1 MLKSASILSAAVLA
15 VAGLSSPAMAQS
27 ISPAGASFTLSG
39 NLTLQQST
47 TVRCDVSLSGSVAAD
62 GKSATITGGSF
73 SAGPD
78 WQCGILVSPSG
89 FPWTITP
96 NGGSSISIAGIGA
109 SSILGSCNGT
119 IGATWNNGSPSS
131 VTISGAT
138 IPGSPSTCTINGT
151 LTSSPNLTVS

>member
-27 ISPAGASFTLSG
+27 ISPAGASFSLSG
-39 NLTLQQST
+39 SLNLQQST
-47 TVRCDVSLSGSVAAD
+47 NIDCNVSLSGSVASD

-73 SAGPD
+73 SGGD
-78 WQCGILVSPSG
+78 WQCGFLVAPSG

-96 NGGSSISIAGIGA
+96 NGGSSVTIAGIGA

-119 IGATWNNGSPSS
+119 ISATWNNGSPSS
-131 VTISGAT
+131 VTISTAT
-138 IPGSPSTCTINGT
+138 IPGSPSTCVIDGT

>member
-39 NLTLQQST
+39 SLNLQQST
-47 TVRCDVSLSGSVAAD
+47 TVDCDVSLSGSVAAD
-62 GKSATITGGSF
+62 GKSATITSGSF
-73 SAGPD
+73 SAGD
-78 WQCGILVSPSG
+78 WQCGFLVSPSG

-96 NGGSSISIAGIGA
+96 NGGSSVTIAGIGA

-119 IGATWNNGSPSS
+119 IGATWNNGAPSS
-131 VTISGAT
+131 VTISAS
-138 IPGSPSTCTINGT
+138 IPGSPNTCNINGT